1 MHLGCLAQAMERETS
16 KEIEPSGSQRGTG
29 MWVGWGLVGGRAF
42 TLGVPWQRPALP
54 RPALNELGRHL
65 PSEGTCRAW
74 ADPGRGSSRREG
86 GRLAQLPGGRPRVT
100 PSHCKR
106 WLNALCR
113 ARDSGREEG
122 LGRKGRGIPQPR
134 LLPTLTSC
142 LPLFSGFEGNGS
154 WPGPGG

>member
-1 MHLGCLAQAMERETS
+1 
-16 KEIEPSGSQRGTG
+16 
-29 MWVGWGLVGGRAF
+29 MWVGWGLVGRRAF

-86 GRLAQLPGGRPRVT
+86 GREAGTATWGQATRHTFSLQTLAECTV
-100 PSHCKR
+100 
-106 WLNALCR
+106 CR

-122 LGRKGRGIPQPR
+122 LGRKGGGIPQPR